1 MGHDSA
7 SAADPAAG
15 SGSGPATGDADTV
28 TLTFLFTDI
37 EGSTRRWEEDPVAMR
52 AALEAHDRLLNFVIP
67 DHGGTVFKHTGDGVG
82 AVFES
87 PTQAVAAAVFA
98 QLRLTLPVRMGMA
111 SGEVQAR
118 DGDYF
123 GTTLNRAARVMS
135 AGHGGQILVA
145 ASTAGL
151 MDDLDDVELIDL
163 GPRRLRDLSE
173 AMHIFQVGT
182 DGLATEFPPLRTV
195 DVVPGNLPTNPTSFV
210 GRERAVAE
218 LIDLVRSNRLVTLTG
233 VGGVG
238 KTRLSQRV
246 AAELIPHFPDGVW
259 LIELASVTDAASVPD
274 LVAATLDVTPQ
285 SGRSIAESLVTAL
298 ATKRLLIVLDNCE
311 HVLDAASELVDD
323 LLGHTEEVSIV
334 ATSREALAIGPERA
348 WPVPP
353 LDVDAGV
360 ASEAASLFVARASAA
375 RPDFALNDAEDVD
388 AVVEICARLDGIAL
402 AIELAAART
411 VSMGVLEVRDRL
423 DDRFRLLA
431 RGRRGLERHQTL
443 RQAVQWSYDL
453 LDADERALLDACS
466 VFVDGFDLQAVTSV
480 AGAGDEF
487 ATLDLMDSL
496 VRKSLA
502 FTETTGHATRY
513 GLLETIRQF
522 GEDRLADDG
531 LREAI
536 GDRHAAYYAAATAE
550 RWAIWDGPRQREA
563 LDWTDAEFANLRA
576 AFRWSVDRNDLDR
589 AAAIAAHAAI
599 MIWPLQRFEPVA
611 WAEEILDAA
620 TEADLPQLPRLLVA
634 ASLCLYLGRPD
645 AGVAYAERAR
655 ALESAGRHDP
665 FPDGWSGMLEA
676 LGHLFGGRID
686 RRVEICRAMV
696 ERTGLARM
704 LGLCG
709 LTWALPAVGQA
720 DEARAIADE
729 TLAAAREYASPFWI
743 GWALGGYG
751 RAFAASDPV
760 RALDALREGLA
771 YSAEHR
777 LPFWDANMAQ
787 DAARLEASHGD
798 LDEALALF
806 GRSIDSFHRAGNVVF
821 LAASLAS
828 LAVCL
833 TRLGEHEPATV
844 IYGASTRQAS
854 IGLVPG
860 LGEAVDRLR
869 HELGSE
875 RFDELA
881 AEGGAKNIVDA
892 VRHAHGQIAAV
903 ASSIHPAI
911 S

>member
-1 MGHDSA
+1 MSDESDVHS
-7 SAADPAAG
+7 
-15 SGSGPATGDADTV
+15 T

-67 DHGGTVFKHTGDGVG
+67 DHGGTVFKHTGDGVC

-87 PTQAVAAAVFA
+87 PTQAVAASVFA

-111 SGEVQAR
+111 SGEVQSR

-123 GTTLNRAARVMS
+123 GSTVNRAARVMS

-151 MDDLDDVELIDL
+151 MADLDGIQLVDL
-163 GPRRLRDLSE
+163 GARRLRDVSE
-173 AMHIFQVGT
+173 PMQIFQVEAE
-182 DGLATEFPPLRTV
+182 GLATDFPALRTV
-195 DVVPGNLPTNPTSFV
+195 DVVPGNLPTNATSFV
-210 GRERAVAE
+210 GRERAVA
-218 LIDLVRSNRLVTLTG
+218 DLVDLAREHRLVTLTG

-238 KTRLSQRV
+238 KTRLSQKV
-246 AAELIPHFPDGVW
+246 AADLIPHFPDGVW
-259 LIELASVTDAASVPD
+259 LVELAPVADAAAVPD
-274 LVAATLDVTPQ
+274 LVAATLGVTPQ

-311 HVLDAASELVDD
+311 HVLDAASVLVDD
-323 LLGHTEEVSIV
+323 VLGKTEEVSVI

-353 LDVDAGV
+353 LDVGAGV
-360 ASEAASLFVARASAA
+360 ASEAAALFVARASAA
-375 RPDFALNDAEDVD
+375 RPDFALHDARDID
-388 AVVEICARLDGIAL
+388 AVVEICERLDGIAL

-453 LDADERALLDACS
+453 LDDEERTLLDACS
-466 VFVDGFDLQAVTSV
+466 VFADGFDLQAIAAVS
-480 AGAGDEF
+480 GSDDEF

-502 FTETTGHATRY
+502 FTESSGHGTRY

-522 GEDRLADDG
+522 GEDRLAADG
-531 LREAI
+531 LRDAI

-550 RWAIWDGPRQREA
+550 RWSIWDGPRQREA
-563 LDWTDAEFANLRA
+563 LDWTDVEFANLRA
-576 AFRWSVDRNDLDR
+576 AFRWSVDRSDLDR
-589 AAAIAAHAAI
+589 AALIAAHTAI

-611 WAEEILDAA
+611 WAEEILDGA

-645 AGVAYAERAR
+645 DGVGYAERAHR
-655 ALESAGRHDP
+655 LETGGRHDP

-676 LGHLFGGRID
+676 LAHLFGGRID

-709 LTWALPAVGQA
+709 LTWALPAVDQA
-720 DEARAIADE
+720 DEARAIADD
-729 TLAAAREYASPFWI
+729 TLAEARSYGSPFWI

-751 RAFAASDPV
+751 RAFAETDPV

-787 DAARLEASHGD
+787 DAARLEATHGE
-798 LDEALALF
+798 LGEALVLF
-806 GRSIDSFHRAGNVVF
+806 GRSIDSFQRAGNVVF

-833 TRLGEHEPATV
+833 TRLGEHEVATT

-860 LGEAVDRLR
+860 LGTAVEHLR
-869 HELGSE
+869 SELGAE
-875 RFDELA
+875 RFDALV
-881 AEGGAKNIVDA
+881 AEGGAKNVVDA
-892 VRHAHGQIAAV
+892 VRYAHVQIAVV
-903 ASSIHPAI
+903 ADSIQPAI
-911 S
+911 T